1 VEIVSIIAQNL
12 DNLSKNTEGSMLP
25 YLIADICNIFHTSII
40 KTEKMRLKLQL
51 SCRPN
56 GVLSLNYHYALQ
68 AVIYKT
74 LQRADPVFS
83 AWLHEHG
90 HDVQATNANVPTSNK
105 RFKLFTFSDLQGL
118 YRLNFDQQTI
128 QFRTDVVEWEVS
140 FWVESAVEKFITGLF
155 QHQRF
160 AVITP
165 KGSIDFTVQG
175 VEIITPPTF
184 AETMRFRAL
193 TPICIAEQ
201 QVGRPQPKYLAPDE
215 PNYDRLFLSNLE
227 NKVKAAKI
235 DGYTEGSPASF
246 KMLSSFKKRGIETV
260 KAELNRSIKVI
271 GYTYDFELTAP
282 IEWLKVGFEAGFGI
296 KNSGGLGMVWIL

>member
-1 VEIVSIIAQNL
+1 
-12 DNLSKNTEGSMLP
+12 
-25 YLIADICNIFHTSII
+25 
-40 KTEKMRLKLQL
+40 MRLKLQL
-51 SCRPN
+51 ACRPN

-90 HDVQATNANVPTSNK
+90 HESNGAK
-105 RFKLFTFSDLQGL
+105 RFKLFTFGDLQGL

-155 QHQRF
+155 QHQQF

-165 KGSIDFTVQG
+165 QGSIDFTVQG
-175 VEIITPPTF
+175 VDILTPPVF
-184 AETMRFRAL
+184 QETMRFRAL

-215 PNYDRLFLSNLE
+215 PNYDRLFLSNLD
-227 NKVKAAKI
+227 NKVKAAKM
-235 DGYTEGSPASF
+235 GLYTEGSFLDVKVVSP
-246 KMLSSFKKRGIETV
+246 FKKRGIETV
-260 KAELNRSIKVI
+260 KAELNRPIKVI

-282 IEWLKVGFEAGFGI
+282 IDWLKVGFEAGFGI
-296 KNSGGLGMVWIL
+296 KNAGGLGFVKVLS